1 MTTSDTTILIVLGF
15 TVVAFIVL
23 RIFFLW
29 YWKIDTIVENQEKQ
43 IVLLK
48 HLVEQTKPE
57 TAQVTSN
64 ASKKFSGVGSL
75 TTEQKAKAYDEG
87 K

>member
-1 MTTSDTTILIVLGF
+1 MNTSDTTILIILGF

-48 HLVEQTKPE
+48 HLVDQTKPE
-57 TAQVTSN
+57 TAKN
-64 ASKKFSGVGSL
+64 FSGVGL
-75 TTEQKAKAYDEG
+75 PTGERK
-87 K
+87 